1 MDWSHLNWLDYAILG
16 ILVFSTLVSL
26 VRGFVREAI
35 SLVVW
40 IAAIWLGFH
49 YSSMLGE
56 QHLSM
61 VEPAGARAPLAFF
74 AILIVV
80 LIVGAIFNYI
90 ISRIV
95 AGSGLSFIDRFFGMI
110 FGFAR
115 GVLLVSVLILACQ
128 ISAFAKA
135 WLEHSQFA
143 VYFEGTVQWLG
154 HFVPQEF
161 DHVKDTVNGMKG
173 VAVPAINSDSATTT
187 TTPAPG
193 TTVPVPAPESP
204 ATPPSDQSAPSEP
217 SKEPAQ
223 QMPSQPQPPQATEPA
238 PAQQPTAPSM
248 TPTPS
253 AVTTPEHTAPST
265 SNTAPQTPTT
275 TVPSISP
282 QTT

>member
-1 MDWSHLNWLDYAILG
+1 VLAS
-16 ILVFSTLVSL
+16 
-26 VRGFVREAI
+26 
-35 SLVVW
+35 
-40 IAAIWLGFH
+40 
-49 YSSMLGE
+49 
-56 QHLSM
+56 
-61 VEPAGARAPLAFF
+61 VEGAPLAFF

-128 ISAFAKA
+128 ISAFAKT

-173 VAVPAINSDSATTT
+173 VAVPAINSDSAATT
-187 TTPAPG
+187 TTPAPE
-193 TTVPVPAPESP
+193 TTMPAPAPGASTMPP
-204 ATPPSDQSAPSEP
+204 ANPPAQPEP

-223 QMPSQPQPPQATEPA
+223 QMPSQQQPPQATEPA
-238 PAQQPTAPSM
+238 PPQQPAAPM
-248 TPTPS
+248 TLTPS
-253 AVTTPEHTAPST
+253 AVTTPEHTAPSA
-265 SNTAPQTPTT
+265 SNNAPQASIT

>member
-173 VAVPAINSDSATTT
+173 VAVPAINSDSA
-187 TTPAPG
+187 A
-193 TTVPVPAPESP
+193 TVPTPEVTAPAPAPEASTMPP
-204 ATPPSDQSAPSEP
+204 ANPPAQPEP

-223 QMPSQPQPPQATEPA
+223 QMPSQQQPPQATEPV
-238 PAQQPTAPSM
+238 PTQQPAAPSM

-253 AVTTPEHTAPST
+253 AVTTPEHTAPSA
-265 SNTAPQTPTT
+265 SNNAPQTSIT

>member
-49 YSSMLGE
+49 YSSMLGD
-56 QHLSM
+56 QYLSM

-74 AILIVV
+74 AILIIV

-95 AGSGLSFIDRFFGMI
+95 AGSGLSFIDRFFGMV

-128 ISAFAKA
+128 ISAFAKS

-161 DHVKDTVNGMKG
+161 DHVKETVNGMKG
-173 VAVPAINSDSATTT
+173 VAVPAINNSDSATTA
-187 TTPAPG
+187 PAPG
-193 TTVPVPAPESP
+193 TTMPVPAPESP
-204 ATPPSDQSAPSEP
+204 VTPPSDQPAPSGP

-223 QMPSQPQPPQATEPA
+223 QMPSQQQPPQAAEPA
-238 PAQQPTAPSM
+238 PAQQPAAPSM

-253 AVTTPEHTAPST
+253 EMTPERST
-265 SNTAPQTPTT
+265 STDQAPQTPVT